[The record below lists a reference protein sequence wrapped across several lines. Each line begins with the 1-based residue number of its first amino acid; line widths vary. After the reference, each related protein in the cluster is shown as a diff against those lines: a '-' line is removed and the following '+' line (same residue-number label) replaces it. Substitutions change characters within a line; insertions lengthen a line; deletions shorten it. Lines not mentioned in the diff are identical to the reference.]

1 MPYEYFD
8 MIVCITLKENVE
20 RQQSF
25 VKQMQ
30 IAGITNYEF
39 FRVERH
45 PEGGKKG
52 CFDSH
57 VRVWEYALSRGM
69 DKISVF
75 EDDTVVTPA
84 YSVDVVQECVDFM
97 KTNEWM
103 YFSCVTSTTLWN
115 DVHINFWSMLTTP
128 RISRNVIQYIGS
140 LANAYCISKDGMQ
153 FILNTAKY
161 ELLKDSS
168 TIDHVDEFMVKKFPI
183 KYVFSTIPT
192 LFDQNWCFD
201 TDNDYGS
208 TFVYLRYFANCF
220 FKFTYNLSV
229 LAFYRDR
236 IVLLILF
243 FVIVCIILRK
253 SR

>member
-1 MPYEYFD
+1 
-8 MIVCITLKENVE
+8 
-20 RQQSF
+20 
-25 VKQMQ
+25 MQ

-39 FRVERH
+39 CRVDRH
-45 PEGGKKG
+45 PKGGKKG

-69 DKISVF
+69 EKILVF

-84 YSVDVVQECVDFM
+84 YSVDVVQECVDL
-97 KTNEWM
+97 M
-103 YFSCVTSTTLWN
+103 YFSFVTSTTLWN
-115 DVHINFWSMLTTP
+115 DMPINFWSMLTAP
-128 RISRNVIQYIGS
+128 RISRKIIQHIGF
-140 LANAYCISKDGMQ
+140 LTNAYCISKDGME

-168 TIDHVDEFMVKKFPI
+168 TIDQVDEFMVKKFPS
-183 KYVFSTIPT
+183 KYVFSNIPT

-201 TDNDYGS
+201 TDNDFGS
-208 TFVYLRYFANCF
+208 AFIYLRHFANCL

-243 FVIVCIILRK
+243 FVIVCIILWK

>member
-39 FRVERH
+39 FRVDRH

-69 DKISVF
+69 GKILVF

-84 YSVDVVQECVDFM
+84 YSVDVV
-97 KTNEWM
+97 
-103 YFSCVTSTTLWN
+103 TL
-115 DVHINFWSMLTTP
+115 
-128 RISRNVIQYIGS
+128 
-140 LANAYCISKDGMQ
+140 
-153 FILNTAKY
+153 
-161 ELLKDSS
+161 
-168 TIDHVDEFMVKKFPI
+168 
-183 KYVFSTIPT
+183 
-192 LFDQNWCFD
+192 
-201 TDNDYGS
+201 
-208 TFVYLRYFANCF
+208 
-220 FKFTYNLSV
+220 
-229 LAFYRDR
+229 
-236 IVLLILF
+236 
-243 FVIVCIILRK
+243 
-253 SR
+253 